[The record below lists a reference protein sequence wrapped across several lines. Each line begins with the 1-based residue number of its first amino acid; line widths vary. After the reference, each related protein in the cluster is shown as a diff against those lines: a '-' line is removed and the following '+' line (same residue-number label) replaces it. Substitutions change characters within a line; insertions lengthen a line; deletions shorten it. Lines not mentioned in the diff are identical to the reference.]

1 MGEGVGVSDT
11 SRKQKRPPSRK
22 APSHQITRHPLN
34 LRHVVVKNCLLA
46 AIVPFDGYASPI
58 LFSDGALIGLIV
70 VPANTVADVE

>member
-1 MGEGVGVSDT
+1 MAADPYWFLANKKDRLRERHPLT
-11 SRKQKRPPSRK
+11 KLP
-22 APSHQITRHPLN
+22 RHPLN

-70 VPANTVADVE
+70 APPNTVADVE